1 MGGLFLAIT
10 ISPSFYGIGS
20 LNFFGLS
27 FNIFLIDQYVVQGEV
42 LLLQIGI
49 SLFIVNCIMISIY
62 VVSTRMAKSLIY
74 S

>member
-10 ISPSFYGIGS
+10 ISPSFYGISS

-27 FNIFLIDQYVVQGEV
+27 FNIFPIDQYVVQGEV

-49 SLFIVNCIMISIY
+49 SSFYCELYNDIIY
-62 VVSTRMAKSLIY
+62 LCSFYKDG
-74 S
+74 

>member
-10 ISPSFYGIGS
+10 ISPSFYGISS

-27 FNIFLIDQYVVQGEV
+27 FNIFPIDQYVVQGEV

-49 SLFIVNCIMISIY
+49 SFLLWTVSTSIY

>member
-20 LNFFGLS
+20 LNFFGVS
-27 FNIFLIDQYVVQGEV
+27 FNIFPIDQYVVQGEV